1 MVKRNLSDVLARNL
15 SHHIGSEGLIYL
27 AEDISVYGTAV
38 CTTALHLYHATYQQ
52 GKRRVFRG
60 VVQTDLRKPSG
71 LARRSFDVKNM
82 SKNQQ
87 STSITVDQS
96 GPHNVQ
102 SGNTECV

>member
-1 MVKRNLSDVLARNL
+1 MGLQSAQLHYIYITLRISRVSGECSGVL
-15 SHHIGSEGLIYL
+15 
-27 AEDISVYGTAV
+27 
-38 CTTALHLYHATYQQ
+38 C
-52 GKRRVFRG
+52 G
-60 VVQTDLRKPSG
+60 VRTDLRKPSG

-102 SGNTECV
+102 SGNTECVKCLSVHHVNETATQHLIL